1 MCRLFPNYLGRRI
14 PTLKAH
20 KHILTD
26 MNPSHLG
33 GHIPHTYSV
42 VNMYSLYNKSLDTQ
56 IYIRLLGLYCKCPYC
71 TW

>member
-1 MCRLFPNYLGRRI
+1 MCHSLPNYLGRRI
-14 PTLKAH
+14 PTLSAH

-42 VNMYSLYNKSLDTQ
+42 INIKRIQ
-56 IYIRLLGLYCKCPYC
+56 C
-71 TW
+71 TSNI